1 MAFVFNPFTG
11 SLDIVK
17 IPLVDGTV
25 APTMAGNGDL
35 QTAVVGTDG
44 RLYFEANGTRY
55 YISGTAPPINPVNIL
70 AGQPIPIGMGLTVT
84 YATDIN

>member
-17 IPLVDGTV
+17 IPLVDGIV
-25 APTMAGNGDL
+25 APTMSGNGDL

-44 RLYFEANGTRY
+44 RLYFEASGTRY
-55 YISGTAPPINPVNIL
+55 YISGTPPPVAPVNIPS
-70 AGQPIPIGMGLTVT
+70 GQPIPIGMGLTFT
-84 YATDIN
+84 YA